1 MSELDAA
8 GDVNRF
14 GSVAFYA
21 ALGKAFV
28 TMCAVIPV
36 LFAIEVLDFATGHE
50 LDQLGGVRPRQLDG
64 LDGVVF
70 APLLHASF
78 AHLYGNSVPLL
89 LTGTF
94 VLATGTRRFLAV
106 TGLVALVSGLGAWF
120 TGPSNTVGIG
130 ASGVVFGYLGF
141 LLVRGVVERN
151 WWSIAVSLLIGLL
164 FGWTLVGALPTDQHI
179 SWQAHL
185 FGLIGGAAAAILFR
199 RRRVRPPPPTAGLTE
214 PFGLRGPDQQGGV
227 FGDPL
232 PDAPP

>member
-1 MSELDAA
+1 MD

-14 GSVAFYA
+14 GTVAFYA

-36 LFAIEVLDFATGHE
+36 LFLIELLDFATAHQ
-50 LDQLGGVRPRQLDG
+50 LDQLGGIRPRELDG

-70 APLLHASF
+70 APLLHANF
-78 AHLYGNSVPLL
+78 NHLYGNSVPLL

-94 VLATGTRRFLAV
+94 VLASGARRFLLV

-120 TGPSNTVGIG
+120 FGPAHTVGIG

-141 LLVRGVVERN
+141 LLVRGIVERS
-151 WWSIAVSLLIGLL
+151 WWSIAVSVLIGIL
-164 FGWTLVGALPTDQHI
+164 FGWTLVGILPTDQRI

-185 FGLIGGAAAAILFR
+185 FGLIGGIAAAVVFR
-199 RRRVRPPPPTAGLTE
+199 RRRPRPEPSVPPADLLGPIGIPPVPT
-214 PFGLRGPDQQGGV
+214 
-227 FGDPL
+227 
-232 PDAPP
+232 PPVPTPPVPMPPAE